1 MKYPSNPDAEKGL
14 LSACIQWPEMID
26 ELLLEGGASLFYQP
40 NHKALWNALESM
52 RQARIEIELPTII
65 VKLRDLDALDE
76 VGGAGYLGDLA
87 MDVASRAIAN
97 DLLASAKQA
106 LKRREIIQ
114 FCEQGIRE
122 AYDTSL
128 SPDDVSQ
135 RIDTGIR
142 SIFSQTSTAG
152 LKPWVKVLN
161 DFLVDLIDRY
171 DSGSKTA
178 GIPTGFKLIDEMTA
192 GFHPGQMWV
201 IGARPSVGKTAF
213 TFQIAEQLAANQVP
227 VAFFSAEM
235 LATEL
240 ATRSIAADAKLDSLK
255 IKNGTLTKS
264 DFPRIHNSINRRM
277 HDQIYVDDRSNM
289 RLIDIEVCT
298 RRAVDEYGVKAVFVD
313 YLQLIKCDDRGRN
326 REDEVRRLSNGLKS
340 LAKETGVTMV
350 ALAQLN
356 RQNEEKNARPK
367 AANLRDSGSIEQDAD
382 VIVLL
387 HKESPDMVEAIVAKA
402 RGGKTGI
409 VAFDFHGPTT
419 TFRESDEQ
427 SKED

>member
-1 MKYPSNPDAEKGL
+1 E
-14 LSACIQWPEMID
+14 
-26 ELLLEGGASLFYQP
+26 ASTFP
-40 NHKALWNALESM
+40 TRRTSDM
-52 RQARIEIELPTII
+52 IELPTII
-65 VKLRDLDALDE
+65 VNRRDLDALDE

-87 MDVASRAIAN
+87 MDVASRAIAK

-142 SIFSQTSTAG
+142 AIFSQTSTAG

-171 DSGSKTA
+171 DSDSKTA

-213 TFQIAEQLAANQVP
+213 TFQIAEQLAANRVP

-255 IKNGTLTKS
+255 IKNGTL
-264 DFPRIHNSINRRM
+264 
-277 HDQIYVDDRSNM
+277 
-289 RLIDIEVCT
+289 
-298 RRAVDEYGVKAVFVD
+298 
-313 YLQLIKCDDRGRN
+313 
-326 REDEVRRLSNGLKS
+326 
-340 LAKETGVTMV
+340 
-350 ALAQLN
+350 
-356 RQNEEKNARPK
+356 
-367 AANLRDSGSIEQDAD
+367 
-382 VIVLL
+382 
-387 HKESPDMVEAIVAKA
+387 
-402 RGGKTGI
+402 
-409 VAFDFHGPTT
+409 
-419 TFRESDEQ
+419 
-427 SKED
+427 